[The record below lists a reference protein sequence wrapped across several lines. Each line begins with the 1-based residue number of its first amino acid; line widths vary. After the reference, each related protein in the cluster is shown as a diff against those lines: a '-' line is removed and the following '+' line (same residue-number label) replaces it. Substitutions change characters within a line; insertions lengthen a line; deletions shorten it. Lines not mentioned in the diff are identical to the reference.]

1 MHPFL
6 FFLPHQ
12 GARISHWTS
21 GISQELSHSRMTVW
35 ECSPWAPRGE
45 RGWSQFMRHFWVHSQ
60 DQSLQACY
68 LTHGWVEIPSW
79 SWIYVLVTEPKP
91 KVSVT
96 EPSEAES
103 CFQVYYWD
111 HNWQFSCLFKISL
124 FVHGLNISLPIWSP
138 QLPQRHLCPWMD
150 AKLFGWKI

>member
-1 MHPFL
+1 
-6 FFLPHQ
+6 
-12 GARISHWTS
+12 
-21 GISQELSHSRMTVW
+21 
-35 ECSPWAPRGE
+35 
-45 RGWSQFMRHFWVHSQ
+45 MRHFWVHSQ

-150 AKLFGWKI
+150 AKLLLLRGGIREDILFGHLAFITLHNVGFLIQFFSKAC